1 MRGAGDFI
9 GTRQSGSSVTPI
21 FGLRMTAEILASAK
35 IYADNHL
42 KNLSI
47 DELSALTRR
56 SKSRVN
62 AFLNEIG
69 KVTLNS

>member
-21 FGLRMTAEILASAK
+21 FGLQMTSEILVSAK

-56 SKSRVN
+56 SKSRVDE
-62 AFLNEIG
+62 FLNEIG